1 MAVAAAGT
9 RTGRA
14 RRRIAGA
21 LPLLLL
27 AGCLFDRG
35 GIHVDARGLDLPGP
49 DARTGSSPD
58 TRPVTALDASAPLP
72 SDAATGSGTDRP
84 PDLAANGPID
94 LPPDLPADLPTDRP
108 IDLPPNLPPDRP
120 PDTPPAVTLRINVNG
135 PAHSGQDF
143 PGAWAADPGLG
154 GVCGPSVY
162 GNPMAI
168 AGTRDDSLFQGES
181 FGSPLV
187 CAVGGGAL
195 PPGRYQVNLYFAE
208 IYWGPGCPGGGSGT
222 GSRLFDVRIE
232 GAVAEGEVDLF
243 REAGCAASPMGNGR
257 PVVKRYAVVINDGT
271 LDLRFEAQV
280 DNAKISAIEVL
291 SAF

>member
-14 RRRIAGA
+14 LRRIAGA

-35 GIHVDARGLDLPGP
+35 GIHVDARDIDQPGR
-49 DARTGSSPD
+49 DARPGSSPD
-58 TRPVTALDASAPLP
+58 ARADRPPA
-72 SDAATGSGTDRP
+72 DAATGPGSDRP
-84 PDLAANGPID
+84 SNLAADRPID
-94 LPPDLPADLPTDRP
+94 LPPDLPPDRSIDRP
-108 IDLPPNLPPDRP
+108 VDLPPDRPPDRP
-120 PDTPPAVTLRINVNG
+120 PDTPPAVTLRINING

-143 PGAWAADPGLG
+143 PGAWGADPGLG

-162 GNPMAI
+162 GNPMPI

-208 IYWGPGCPGGGSGT
+208 IYWGPGCPGGGPGP

-232 GAVAEGEVDLF
+232 GTVVEGSVDLF

-257 PVVKRYAVVINDGT
+257 PVVKRYTAAINDGT